1 MRNLKKKHKQEVH
14 QKIFSKVIQ
23 AVRLKTIKVRI
34 INSSTSQNY
43 TFNKI
48 NQYISLFQA
57 GQKLDKR
64 IQSDRLVNYN
74 FSLQEDHKCLPIT
87 KHAVFISK
95 LLMEKKIIIQF

>member
-23 AVRLKTIKVRI
+23 VVRLKTIKVRI

-48 NQYISLFQA
+48 NQ
-57 GQKLDKR
+57 
-64 IQSDRLVNYN
+64 
-74 FSLQEDHKCLPIT
+74 
-87 KHAVFISK
+87 
-95 LLMEKKIIIQF
+95 